1 VKALS
6 LYEPWATLIALG
18 KKRFETR
25 SWGTA
30 YRGPLLICASKKS
43 PGVPYK
49 MIPLLNRIS
58 LTVNEWNEGRA
69 LAIADLIDVIKMVE
83 DNILTIND
91 MVQGGNELA
100 FGDFSPG
107 RFAWRLE
114 NIRRFVNPPLVRGK
128 QGLFNVP
135 DDLIKNLDTY
145 DPI

>member
-1 VKALS
+1 
-6 LYEPWATLIALG
+6 
-18 KKRFETR
+18 
-25 SWGTA
+25 
-30 YRGPLLICASKKS
+30 
-43 PGVPYK
+43 